1 MANKKPIGVIEILNA
16 AVLPVPDY
24 RGHQNVF
31 RVRVLRGA
39 SFLFEPSS
47 AEEAQQW
54 IRSILIAARG
64 GLDDDGIVAIGEE
77 NGPSLFGAYVVAG
90 ARQGKGRGR
99 ERRGAGARWGKG
111 RRKGA
116 GARGARAGTLGGGQR
131 S

>member
-54 IRSILIAARG
+54 IRSIQIAARG

-90 ARQGKGRGR
+90 GGAGKGVDGGKARGR
-99 ERRGAGARWGKG
+99 
-111 RRKGA
+111 A
-116 GARGARAGTLGGGQR
+116 GARGAQGRTLRGPC
-131 S
+131 